1 MYECRVLASHC
12 WMLSSF
18 VFALHCAISVCVC
31 VCVCVCVTQLCPILC
46 NPVDYSL
53 PGSSVHE
60 ILQARILDRVAISS
74 SRGPSQLRD

>member
-1 MYECRVLASHC
+1 LCECRVLASHC
-12 WMLSSF
+12 WMLSGF
-18 VFALHCAISVCVC
+18 VFALHCAIN

-46 NPVDYSL
+46 NLVDYSL

-60 ILQARILDRVAISS
+60 ILQARILDRVVISS